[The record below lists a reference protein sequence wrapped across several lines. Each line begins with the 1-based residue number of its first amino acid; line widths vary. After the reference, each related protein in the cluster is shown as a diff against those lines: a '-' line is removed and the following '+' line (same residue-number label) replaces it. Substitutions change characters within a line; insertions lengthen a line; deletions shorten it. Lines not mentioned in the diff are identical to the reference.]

1 LQHRKVQYLS
11 ETEHIMSKTKKIWT
25 SVGVGAS
32 AVALLAASVG
42 VAQAQGDNAS
52 KSQRGPVT
60 SLVEDNTLTSVQGD
74 EIKSALETARTAS
87 RDSVLASLVADG
99 TITQAQADEFAS
111 AIGTGKP
118 GKQIKSLVESL
129 DAETAQKI
137 RAAFDT
143 GRDSAMSSALDSL
156 VSDGTITQE
165 QADAVVANKP
175 AKGQGGKGR
184 GDKGQGGRTNPLV
197 TDGTITQEQANSVR
211 TALEAA
217 RDAAQETV
225 LSQLVS
231 DGIITQSQADS
242 FGDKKAVRALIES
255 GEIDTDTAD
264 AVRDAFSAAMQSR
277 DQVMSDT
284 LASLVSA
291 GTITQAQADA
301 LETNKPEGKGPGMK
315 GRGHGG
321 KGQPGGA
328 NQGAT
333 GPQA

>member
-1 LQHRKVQYLS
+1 
-11 ETEHIMSKTKKIWT
+11 MSKTKKIWT
-25 SVGVGAS
+25 GVGVGAS
-32 AVALLAASVG
+32 AVALIAASVG

-60 SLVEDNTLTSVQGD
+60 SLVEDNTLTAIQGD

-87 RDSVLASLVADG
+87 RDGVLASLVADG

-118 GKQIKSLVESL
+118 GKLIRSLVESL
-129 DAETAQKI
+129 DAETVQKI

-175 AKGQGGKGR
+175 VKGQGGKG
-184 GDKGQGGRTNPLV
+184 QGGRSNSLV

-211 TALEAA
+211 TALKAA
-217 RDAAQETV
+217 RESAQEAV
-225 LSQLVS
+225 LGQLVS
-231 DGIITQSQADS
+231 DGVITQTQADA
-242 FGDKKAVRALIES
+242 FGDRNAVRLLMQS
-255 GEIDTDTAD
+255 GEIDADTAA
-264 AVRDAFSAAMQSR
+264 AVRDAFEAAKESR
-277 DQVMSDT
+277 DQIMSDA
-284 LASLVSA
+284 LASLVSL

-301 LETNKPEGKGPGMK
+301 IEANKPDGKGSGMK

-321 KGQPGGA
+321 KGQRGGA
-328 NQGAT
+328 NQGST
-333 GPQA
+333 GPRA

>member
-1 LQHRKVQYLS
+1 
-11 ETEHIMSKTKKIWT
+11 MSKTKKIWT
-25 SVGVGAS
+25 GVGVGAS

-52 KSQRGPVT
+52 KSHRGPVT
-60 SLVEDNTLTSVQGD
+60 SLVEDNTLTTIQGD

-87 RDSVLASLVADG
+87 RDSVLAALVADG

-118 GKQIKSLVESL
+118 GKQIKSLIESL

-143 GRDSAMSSALDSL
+143 GRDTAMSSALDSL

-175 AKGQGGKGR
+175 AKGHDG
-184 GDKGQGGRTNPLV
+184 KGQGSKSNPLV

-217 RDAAQETV
+217 HDAAQEAV
-225 LSQLVS
+225 LGQLVS
-231 DGIITQSQADS
+231 DGVITQTQADA
-242 FGDKKAVRALIES
+242 FGDRDAVRSLMQS
-255 GEIDTDTAD
+255 GEIDADTAA
-264 AVRDAFSAAMQSR
+264 AVRDAFEAARESR
-277 DQVMSDT
+277 DQAMSDA

-301 LETNKPEGKGPGMK
+301 IEANKPEGKGPGMK

-321 KGQPGGA
+321 QGQRGGA
-328 NQGAT
+328 HQGAS